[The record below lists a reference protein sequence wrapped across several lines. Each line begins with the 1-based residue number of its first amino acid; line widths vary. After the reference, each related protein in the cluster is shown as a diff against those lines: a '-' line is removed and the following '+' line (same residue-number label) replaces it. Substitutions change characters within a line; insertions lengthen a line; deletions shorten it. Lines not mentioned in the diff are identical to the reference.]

1 MFIFDVEHPF
11 YKVVSILL
19 LLMGTSRYIFDLV
32 SWQLQSANVYN
43 NNNKIWLFIT
53 HSTERNL
60 RFFMHNCAYIL
71 KKLSEQLNL
80 KRIS

>member
-1 MFIFDVEHPF
+1 MSSGKLYLESNAQFWRLTVKYEINILKVFSSFVEH
-11 YKVVSILL
+11 
-19 LLMGTSRYIFDLV
+19 
-32 SWQLQSANVYN
+32 NN

-71 KKLSEQLNL
+71 KKKLSEQLNL